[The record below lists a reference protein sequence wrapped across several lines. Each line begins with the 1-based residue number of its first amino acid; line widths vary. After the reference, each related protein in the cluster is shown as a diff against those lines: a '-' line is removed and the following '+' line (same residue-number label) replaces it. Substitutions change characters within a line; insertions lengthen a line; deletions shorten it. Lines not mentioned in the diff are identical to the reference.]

1 MASGKS
7 ISHKGKVLKVEDG
20 VVSVEIISQSACS
33 ACHAAG
39 LCSMSE
45 AVSKVVE
52 VPLLPGT
59 DYAPGENVEV
69 LLSPSM
75 GMKAVTAA
83 YVVPLAVL
91 VLICVSLSYAGVN
104 EIITGTAGLCGV
116 AVWYLCLYF
125 ARGHFS
131 KEYVFNIRKENNYNL

>member
-1 MASGKS
+1 MTSEKE
-7 ISHKGKVLKVEDG
+7 ISHKGRVLKVGDG

-52 VPLLPGT
+52 VPLLPGME
-59 DYAPGENVEV
+59 YEEGENVEV
-69 LLSPSM
+69 LLSPAM

-83 YVVPLAVL
+83 YVVPLAIL
-91 VLICVSLSYAGVN
+91 VIICVSLSYAGVS
-104 EIITGTAGLCGV
+104 EIVTGLAGLCAV
-116 AVWYLCLYF
+116 AFYYLSLYF
-125 ARGHFS
+125 ARGRFS
-131 KEYVFNIRKENNYNL
+131 KEYVFKIRKENNYN